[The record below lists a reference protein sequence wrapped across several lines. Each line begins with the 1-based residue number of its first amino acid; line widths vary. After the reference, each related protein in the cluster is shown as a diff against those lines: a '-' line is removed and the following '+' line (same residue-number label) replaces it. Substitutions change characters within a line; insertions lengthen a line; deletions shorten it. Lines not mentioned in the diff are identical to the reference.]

1 MDKSGYINFKHLT
14 LDERV
19 SDVMKRFLSV
29 VLCMIMLLSVIVV
42 PAFASETS
50 ENLVSREVECF
61 EDGLYL
67 VTEVYE
73 KMIQRQHGRQCKV
86 SKA

>member
-1 MDKSGYINFKHLT
+1 
-14 LDERV
+14 
-19 SDVMKRFLSV
+19 MKRFLSV

-73 KMIQRQHGRQCKV
+73 KK
-86 SKA
+86 